1 MTTSVFDIQSK
12 YSKLHIP
19 FILLL
24 ILFII
29 ERYLKVQEINSIICL
44 WFLIPMFFLELLAYK
59 KKFFHQIKFLFLV
72 RYIELTLAAFLF
84 TLTEYMFLAVIALLL
99 YYILF
104 TEFLGLYDYSDVYYR
119 FISGIFGIIPPVVSI
134 CYSTYINATFNDVS
148 YIRICIYIAVVF
160 IVINK
165 SILNENSKNQL
176 EEQIFKQNRLLN
188 NVNETNEALKI
199 HQEKVKKANEELG
212 FQKVMLEAAYKRIG
226 DSNIEI
232 MIQNQVLKY
241 ISSSLEID
249 ELMNLTTSSL
259 FNELELDVCAIAL
272 NPKVIGNKK
281 VLFKIRTSFNSEYE
295 ETLGKLI
302 ENEQFNCYLTSEHT
316 YIDNHVVSDKYDF
329 TNNLRIGSLLI
340 TPLIRNDKRIGFI
353 FVGSR
358 KYDNFADNAGFYE
371 AIVAQ
376 ILIALNNANMYA
388 KMQNMAI
395 HDGLTGVF
403 NRGYLS
409 KLLNTYIDDALKNE
423 TPITL
428 ALFDI
433 DKFKTINDTY
443 GHLFGDIIIQT
454 IATLADEMAADND
467 GIVGRY
473 GGEEFVIVFPGK
485 DLSKAYQLID
495 KLRMN
500 IKQKEI
506 NHNNEIIH
514 VNVSVGITSYPKTCK
529 NPHELLNRADWSM
542 YYSKQNGRDRMTVD
556 SDEVRERVLM
566 K

>member
-1 MTTSVFDIQSK
+1 LTTSVFDVQSK

-19 FILLL
+19 FILIL

-29 ERYLKVQEINSIICL
+29 ERSFKIREINVTTSL
-44 WFLIPMFFLELLAYK
+44 LFLIPIFFVEFLAFK
-59 KKFFHQIKFLFLV
+59 KKFFHHEKFLFIV
-72 RYIELTLAAFLF
+72 RYIELSLAAFLF
-84 TLTEYMFLAVIALLL
+84 TFSEYIFFGAIALLL

-104 TEFLGLYDYSDVYYR
+104 IEFIGLFDYSDVYYR
-119 FISGIFGIIPPVVSI
+119 FISGIFGIIPPIGSI
-134 CYSTYINATFNDVS
+134 CYSTYLRASFND
-148 YIRICIYIAVVF
+148 ILFIQLGIYISVIF
-160 IVINK
+160 IVVYN
-165 SILNENSKNQL
+165 SILYEKCKNQI
-176 EEQIFKQNRLLN
+176 EEQLFKQNRLLN

-259 FNELELDVCAIAL
+259 FSELELDVCAIAL

-281 VLFKIRTSFNSEYE
+281 VLFKIRTSFDREYE
-295 ETLGKLI
+295 EILGKLI
-302 ENEQFNCYLTSEHT
+302 ENEQFNCYLISDHT
-316 YIDNHVVSDKYDF
+316 YIDNHVVSDKYEF
-329 TNNLRIGSLLI
+329 TGKLLIGSLLI
-340 TPLIRNDKRIGFI
+340 APLIRNYKRIGFI
-353 FVGSR
+353 FVGSK

-395 HDGLTGVF
+395 HDGLTGVY

-409 KLLNTYIDDALKNE
+409 KVLNSYIEDALHNE

-454 IATLADEMAADND
+454 IATLANEMAAEKD

-485 DLSKAYQLID
+485 NLNEAYELID

-506 NHNNEIIH
+506 VHNDEKIH
-514 VNVSVGITSYPKTCK
+514 VNVSVGITSYPETCK

>member
-19 FILLL
+19 FILIL
-24 ILFII
+24 IIFII
-29 ERYLKVQEINSIICL
+29 ERNFKIQDLHGTTSL
-44 WFLIPMFFLELLAYK
+44 FFLIPMFFVELLAFK
-59 KKFFHQIKFLFLV
+59 KKFFHQEKFLFFV
-72 RYIELTLAAFLF
+72 RYLELGLAAFLF
-84 TLTEYMFLAVIALLL
+84 TLSEYIFLAVIALLL

-104 TEFLGLYDYSDVYYR
+104 IEFIGLYDYSDVYYR
-119 FISGIFGIIPPVVSI
+119 FISGIFGILPPIGSI
-134 CYSTYINATFNDVS
+134 GYSTYLKATFNDATF
-148 YIRICIYIAVVF
+148 IRIGIYIAVIF
-160 IVINK
+160 IVVYN
-165 SILNENSKNQL
+165 SILNENCKNQL
-176 EEQIFKQNRLLN
+176 EEQLFKQNRLLN

-249 ELMNLTTSSL
+249 ELMTLTTSSL
-259 FNELELDVCAIAL
+259 FSELELDVCAIAL
-272 NPKVIGNKK
+272 NTKVIGNKK
-281 VLFKIRTSFNSEYE
+281 VQFKIRTSFDSEYE
-295 ETLGKLI
+295 EILGKLI
-302 ENEQFNCYLTSEHT
+302 ENEQFNCYLTSDHT

-329 TNNLRIGSLLI
+329 TSKLMIGSLLI
-340 TPLIRNDKRIGFI
+340 APLIRNNKRIGFL
-353 FVGSR
+353 FVGSK

-409 KLLNTYIDDALKNE
+409 KLLNSYIDDALKNE

-454 IATLADEMAADND
+454 IATLADEMAAEND

-473 GGEEFVIVFPGK
+473 GGEEFVIVYPGK
-485 DLSKAYQLID
+485 DLSEAYELID

-506 NHNNEIIH
+506 HHNQEIIH

-542 YYSKQNGRDRMTVD
+542 YFSKQNGRDRMTVD